1 MFIRRSLCD
10 KGVFNMYLK
19 IFYGSDILVYKNID
33 STFFRTR
40 SYGGM
45 MYLQFD
51 ISIKHEYYKYL
62 AEETEL
68 EYDGQRYLVKGIN
81 ERTKANI
88 STINCELNL
97 DGLDSKKITKNF
109 TTESFYNVCKEVL
122 SDTGWSIVNAE
133 LVSKRTTLEL
143 QDQTPRKI
151 LQTCTN
157 STAYNTVYEFD
168 TINKTITVIKP
179 YNNTNPTGTYFTDEL
194 NLSELNFKGSSS
206 GLVTKLY
213 AYGKDGLTF
222 ASLNN
227 GKEYVE
233 NHSYTDKV
241 IVDVWRDER
250 YTDVQSLYDDTVAK
264 LAAVAVPEHSY
275 TCKVI
280 DLAKTNPSV
289 YSGILNY
296 NLYDVITLVDRNR
309 KTRINHRIVEVKEY
323 PADHTLDTVTL
334 STVAAKI
341 TGQITTL
348 NSRVTELDAHQLYDH
363 TKINEIKQDLD
374 TTVLHISD
382 SWASSVNES
391 LFTQT
396 SEGLFLQVDKVVGTN
411 RWSTLLQQSA
421 TDIKIAWNNV
431 SKYIQFENAEINIYN
446 SNDTKIM
453 SLNSGGHK
461 IYDSSGSLLMW
472 LNSQGQ
478 EFYYKNDLVGSTG
491 TSYHNATPNIRGI
504 VFELEQDA
512 GFMSWVYKEETGQP
526 YYYKWLYTAK
536 NFDGFTA
543 DTLHALCPMD
553 LHNNNLKNWSFE
565 GGCISDTF
573 KGYYI
578 TSVHSDGSFDYKLFS
593 LTFKNGILQSASW

>member
-1 MFIRRSLCD
+1 
-10 KGVFNMYLK
+10 MYLK
-19 IFYGSDILVYKNID
+19 IFYGSEIFVYKNID
-33 STFFRTR
+33 TTFFRTR

-51 ISIKHEYYKYL
+51 ISIKHKYYKYL
-62 AEETEL
+62 TEETEL
-68 EYDGQRYLVKGIN
+68 EYDGQRYIVKGIN
-81 ERTKANI
+81 ERKKANI

-97 DGLDSKKITKNF
+97 DGLDSKKITK
-109 TTESFYNVCKEVL
+109 TYKTESFYNVCREVL
-122 SDTGWSIVNAE
+122 SGTGWTIENAE

-168 TINKTITVIKP
+168 TIKKTITVIKP

-194 NLSELNFKGSSS
+194 NLTELNFKGSSS

-222 ASLNN
+222 AGINN

-250 YTDVQSLYDDTVAK
+250 YTNAQSLYDDTVVK
-264 LAAVAVPEHSY
+264 LAAVAVPERSY
-275 TCKVI
+275 TCKVV

-289 YSGILNY
+289 YSGILDY
-296 NLYDVITLVDRNR
+296 DLYDVVTLIDRNR

-323 PADHTLDTVTL
+323 PADSTLNTVTL
-334 STVAAKI
+334 STVAAKV
-341 TGQITTL
+341 TGQITTI
-348 NSRVTELDAHQLYDH
+348 NSRVTELDAQQLHDR

-374 TTVLHISD
+374 TTVLHISE

-396 SEGLFLQVDKVVGTN
+396 AEGLFLQVDKLVGTN

-421 TDIKIAWNNV
+421 TDIRIAWNNI
-431 SKYIQFENAEINIYN
+431 SDYIKFENSEINVYDFA
-446 SNDTKIM
+446 DTKIM
-453 SLNSGGHK
+453 SLNRDGQK

-472 LNSQGQ
+472 LNSSGQ
-478 EFYYKNDLVGSTG
+478 DFYYKNKFVGKTG
-491 TSYHNATPNIRGI
+491 TNCYVGNSSIRGI
-504 VFELEQDA
+504 VFDLEKDA
-512 GFMSWVYKEETGQP
+512 GYMSWSHKDSEDGSYIIKWIYAAKSFADFKADSLNAKCNVDIHNYKLQN
-526 YYYKWLYTAK
+526 A
-536 NFDGFTA
+536 NFENWNFT
-543 DTLHALCPMD
+543 
-553 LHNNNLKNWSFE
+553 

-573 KGYYI
+573 SGYYI
-578 TSVHSDGSFDYKLFS
+578 TSFHGDGGFDYRSFS
-593 LTFKNGILQSASW
+593 LTFKNGILQSAYW

>member
-1 MFIRRSLCD
+1 
-10 KGVFNMYLK
+10 MYLK
-19 IFYGSDILVYKNID
+19 IFYGSEVFVYKDID
-33 STFFRTR
+33 TTFFRTR

-51 ISIKHEYYKYL
+51 ISTKHEYYKYL

-68 EYDGQRYLVKGIN
+68 EYDNQRYLVKGIN

-97 DGLDSKKITKNF
+97 DGLDSKKVTK
-109 TTESFYNVCKEVL
+109 TYKTESFYNVCREVL
-122 SDTGWSIVNAE
+122 SGTGWNIVNAE

-168 TINKTITVIKP
+168 TIKKTITVIKP

-194 NLSELNFKGSSS
+194 NLTELNFKGSSS

-213 AYGKDGLTF
+213 AYGKDSLTF
-222 ASLNN
+222 ASINN

-250 YTDVQSLYDDTVAK
+250 YTDAQSLYDDTVVK
-264 LAAVAVPEHSY
+264 LASLAVPERSY

-289 YSGILNY
+289 YSGILDY
-296 NLYDVITLVDRNR
+296 DLYDVITLIDRNR

-334 STVAAKI
+334 STVAAKV

-348 NSRVTELDAHQLYDH
+348 NSRVTELDAQQLHDR

-396 SEGLFLQVDKVVGTN
+396 AEGLFLQVDKVVGTN

-421 TDIKIAWNNV
+421 TDIRIAWNNI
-431 SKYIQFENAEINIYN
+431 SNYIKIENSQINIYN
-446 SNDTKIM
+446 TSDTKAM
-453 SLNSGGHK
+453 SLYSGGQK

-472 LNSQGQ
+472 LNSSGQ
-478 EFYYKNDLVGSTG
+478 DFYYKNKFVGKTG
-491 TSYHNATPNIRGI
+491 TNCYVGNDSIRGL
-504 VFELEQDA
+504 VFDLEKGAGYMTWAHKDA
-512 GFMSWVYKEETGQP
+512 DGGPYEMKWVYAAQSFALFES
-526 YYYKWLYTAK
+526 
-536 NFDGFTA
+536 N
-543 DTLHALCPMD
+543 TLNALCPMD
-553 LHNNNLKNWSFE
+553 LHNNNLENANLKDWNFDGGSISGTWQGNVVTSFNSDGTAATWKSFE
-565 GGCISDTF
+565 
-573 KGYYI
+573 
-578 TSVHSDGSFDYKLFS
+578 
-593 LTFKNGILQSASW
+593 LTFKNGILQKAIW